1 MKNILKELKENNYE
15 YFIINPRMDARYFS
29 SKVRFG
35 ENATQELLPQRYDE
49 IFNSQHL
56 FTPVHQ
62 IDNSFIAL
70 KIN

>member
-1 MKNILKELKENNYE
+1 
-15 YFIINPRMDARYFS
+15 MDARYFS